1 MVYDLIIVIPA
12 HNEALRLPVVLTAY
26 NNFFSQ
32 SGIKYKIIVVDNAST
47 DNTYSAIKQLN
58 LVSVE
63 LIQENGLGKGRAVKT
78 GFAVALT
85 MDSDYIGFIDAD
97 GSTEAQ
103 EFFRLYQLS
112 KNFDGVIASRL
123 LPGAQVYGR
132 TFSRQLVSRSFK
144 FIRNLIVYLPFVD
157 TQCGAKI
164 FKSSVLAKIINQ
176 LTVTDMAFD
185 VQLLYLMYKHKFFI
199 KEEPTIWTHVD
210 ASSTFSSPLALVK
223 TARKMFSS
231 IAKIK

>member
-1 MVYDLIIVIPA
+1 MTYDLIIVIPA
-12 HNEALRLPVVLTAY
+12 HNEARRLPVVLTAY
-26 NNFFSQ
+26 NEFFSQ

-47 DNTYSAIKQLN
+47 DNTFSLVKQLN
-58 LVSVE
+58 LASVE
-63 LIQENGLGKGRAVKT
+63 LVQEQGLGKGRAVKT
-78 GFAVALT
+78 GFTVALNI
-85 MDSDYIGFIDAD
+85 DSNYIGFVDAD
-97 GSTEAQ
+97 GSTKAQ
-103 EFFRLYQLS
+103 EFFRLYQLA

-164 FKSSVLAKIINQ
+164 FKSSVLAKIINE

-185 VQLLYLMYKHKFFI
+185 VQLLYLLYKHKFFI
-199 KEEPTIWTHVD
+199 KEEPTIWTHVG
-210 ASSTFSSPLALVK
+210 ASSTFDSPLALFK